1 MIRELFQI
9 SNLLSLL
16 RIFLVIPFWLMMEAS
31 VYDQNRIFLI
41 GLCLFAG
48 VTDILDGY
56 LARKLNQITELGKI
70 LDPLA
75 DKICVAAIFLK
86 LYLLGEI
93 PLFLTAVVVGRDVL
107 IVIAALL
114 VSKRI
119 KKVLPSN
126 MLGKITVLVICF
138 YILIVLYGVP
148 KDHMLNMSFL
158 YASVSMIFISLIGY
172 GIRAKEFVE
181 KD

>member
-41 GLCLFAG
+41 GICLFAG

>member
-1 MIRELFQI
+1 MVRELFQI

>member
-1 MIRELFQI
+1 MVRELFQI

-31 VYDQNRIFLI
+31 VYDQNRIILI

>member
-31 VYDQNRIFLI
+31 VYDQNRIILI